1 MVKEQKIIWMEKES
15 RHENDAPIKISCQK
29 NGKYSDT
36 ISRGALKFRTGAQIA
51 LPFFARFET
60 LEEAQEYCEKKI
72 EPFKYLG
79 KTICI
84 IWDSVEGKKLL
95 KTMVL
100 SKNALSYLIIRDLY
114 ASDGFVPILN
124 IIFYWLLYVVSFSV
138 ALFTIQ
144 KRMFNS
150 NLISLI
156 LFTTIGIG
164 MASYMAFQAHHTYK
178 WRVNFRAD
186 NKAGVLS
193 ESHRRGGE
201 EYYVKMLI
209 RHRILRQ
216 LMEKGDKKIIAA
228 NGDMNNIKDTPFT
241 HRLDLLMG
249 TSAQQSEIT
258 AFGTLDDV
266 D

>member
-1 MVKEQKIIWMEKES
+1 MVYRKI
-15 RHENDAPIKISCQK
+15 
-29 NGKYSDT
+29 
-36 ISRGALKFRTGAQIA
+36 
-51 LPFFARFET
+51 
-60 LEEAQEYCEKKI
+60 
-72 EPFKYLG
+72 
-79 KTICI
+79 
-84 IWDSVEGKKLL
+84 
-95 KTMVL
+95 
-100 SKNALSYLIIRDLY
+100 
-114 ASDGFVPILN
+114 
-124 IIFYWLLYVVSFSV
+124 V